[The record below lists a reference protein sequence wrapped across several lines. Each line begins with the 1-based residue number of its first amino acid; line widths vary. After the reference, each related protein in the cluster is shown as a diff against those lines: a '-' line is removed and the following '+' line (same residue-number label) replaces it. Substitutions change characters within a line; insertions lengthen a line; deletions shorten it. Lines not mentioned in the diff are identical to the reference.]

1 MFSVMYL
8 AVREAIVSALA
19 AFPEIFSTS
28 SANRSLSKMF
38 TKSVMTCT
46 SPLSMCVSISFW
58 ICPSYCL

>member
-38 TKSVMTCT
+38 TRSVMTCT
-46 SPLSMCVSISFW
+46 SPLSMCVSISF
-58 ICPSYCL
+58 